1 MLIKL
6 IYSILEKGRT
16 YYPKVFLKECKD
28 IIKNK
33 KKTIRF
39 IDEEIKIFSDEDICN
54 IEFS

>member
-6 IYSILEKGRT
+6 IYSILEKGRN

-54 IEFS
+54 NEFS